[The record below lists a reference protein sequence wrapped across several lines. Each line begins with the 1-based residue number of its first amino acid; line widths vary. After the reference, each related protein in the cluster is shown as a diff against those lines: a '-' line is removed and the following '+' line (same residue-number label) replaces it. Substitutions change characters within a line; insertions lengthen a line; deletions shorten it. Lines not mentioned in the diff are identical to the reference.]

1 MPRTRCSRASM
12 STSVSAARFGRG
24 RRGVAIGGSVV
35 LRRLRLGACRLAVV
49 RLGRLS
55 TGRLACVGLG
65 SIGLGSIG
73 LGSIGLGGAGPGGPG
88 RLLGPLSLLGLGLAC
103 LVALAVTGLAIAG
116 LGVTWPAGPAPALR
130 RGAAVLQRLGERG
143 GEDLFLVAARSGHLK
158 RPLGTGQALEA
169 LPIAGHLEE
178 LANGIGRLRANGKP
192 VLRPVRIDLNERR
205 VGLRVVLADLLDGT
219 AIALGTSIGDDD
231 PVVGLPDLAHAL

>member
-73 LGSIGLGGAGPGGPG
+73 LGSVGLGSVGLGVCLRAAGLGGAGPGGPG

-178 LANGIGRLRANGKP
+178 L
-192 VLRPVRIDLNERR
+192 
-205 VGLRVVLADLLDGT
+205 
-219 AIALGTSIGDDD
+219 
-231 PVVGLPDLAHAL
+231 